1 MHDLEVAIGTGGLA
15 AKKHGCLLALQS
27 AITDH
32 VEKQLRNDKRP
43 KKLHYIFET
52 ETPQSP
58 AKPLQNLIVLKEIA
72 ADCRRWVKV
81 FDSYAWGDTSRRASV
96 EDGQRE
102 EVVDRLCWTELLDTS
117 FPSLVPNF
125 RA

>member
-1 MHDLEVAIGTGGLA
+1 
-15 AKKHGCLLALQS
+15 LL
-27 AITDH
+27 
-32 VEKQLRNDKRP
+32 
-43 KKLHYIFET
+43 
-52 ETPQSP
+52 
-58 AKPLQNLIVLKEIA
+58 
-72 ADCRRWVKV
+72 KV

-125 RA
+125 RAWGPWLVGLSIPPARSANGLHLGRLYEESDPGRVRQGV